1 MSRKTPYDRCLEEM
15 FQLRRFGIRLELA
28 TIRAIL
34 AALGHPQRQ
43 YPAIHIAG
51 SNGKGSTA
59 SMLTT
64 ILSRAGYKVG
74 LYTSPHLIRFNE
86 RIKINGRE
94 ISDSRVAAAYKAVKD
109 KHGRKRPPTF
119 FEYTTAMAFYEFARQ
134 KVDVAVIETGMGGRY
149 DATNVLTPILSIIT
163 NISLEHQAYLGKTLA
178 AIAGEKAGIIKPR
191 VPLITAVRQESAIA
205 VIRQTAKE
213 KKADCFR
220 LGEQFTVRR
229 HRSGD
234 FSYSGPAMKIKNLS
248 TRLPGAHQTSNA
260 ALAVAACEVLNSRGR
275 LSIPEESIRQGLLEV
290 RWPARLEIVS
300 NNPLVIIDGAHNLAG
315 AGILSRYL
323 STSAELAGK
332 KILLVIGILDDK
344 PYEAMLKKLVPLS
357 DSVILTRAKIGRAIE
372 PQVLARIVRPM
383 KRRFEI
389 AGSVEEAVRQAVDKA
404 SPADAICISGSLYVA
419 GEARHALTKMGII
432 RGETPKA
439 ASGEMFLI

>member
-1 MSRKTPYDRCLEEM
+1 MY
-15 FQLRRFGIRLELA
+15 QLRRFGIRLELA
-28 TIRAIL
+28 TIRAML

-74 LYTSPHLIRFNE
+74 LYTSPHLVRFNE

-94 ISDSRVAAAYKAVKD
+94 ISDNRVVAAYKAVRNT
-109 KHGRKRPPTF
+109 HGRKRQPTF

-149 DATNVLTPILSIIT
+149 DATNVLKPILSIIT

-191 VPLITAVRQESAIA
+191 VPLVTAVKQESAMA
-205 VIRQTAKE
+205 VIRRTAAE
-213 KKADCFR
+213 KKADCSR

-229 HRSGD
+229 HRSGE
-234 FSYSGPAMKIKNLS
+234 FSYSGPTMKLKDLG
-248 TRLPGAHQTSNA
+248 TRLPGRHQALNA
-260 ALAVAACEVLNSRGR
+260 ALALAACEVLNFRGL
-275 LSIPEESIRQGLLEV
+275 LSIPETSIRQGLLEV
-290 RWPARLEIVS
+290 RWPARLEVVS
-300 NNPLVIIDGAHNLAG
+300 ENPMVIIDGAHNLAG
-315 AGILSRYL
+315 AGILARYL
-323 STSAELAGK
+323 SASTDLAGK

-344 PYEAMLKKLVPLS
+344 PYAAMLKKLVPLS
-357 DSVILTRAKIGRAIE
+357 HDVILTRPTIGRAIE
-372 PQVLARIVRPM
+372 PETLARIVRPM

-389 AGSVEEAVRQAVDKA
+389 IGSVGEAVRTAMARV

-419 GEARHALTKMGII
+419 GEARHALTQMGII
-432 RGETPKA
+432 KDKCAKPGSTPC
-439 ASGEMFLI
+439 FLV